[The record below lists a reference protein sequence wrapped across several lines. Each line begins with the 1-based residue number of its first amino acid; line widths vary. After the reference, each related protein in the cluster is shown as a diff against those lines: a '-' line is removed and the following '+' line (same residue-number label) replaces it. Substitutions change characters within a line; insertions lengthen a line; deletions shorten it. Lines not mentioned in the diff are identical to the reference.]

1 MDLGIAGRT
10 MMVTASSSGIG
21 KQCALALAREGARV
35 VMCAR
40 TPSKLADAAAE
51 VAAIAGP
58 ANVLAVPADL
68 GNGASIDALCAEAL
82 QRFGAIDGLA
92 FIGGSPRRGGPT
104 DITES
109 DLLEAFQGSVVAAFR
124 LVRHLLP
131 GMRERGWGRIVTVQS
146 RAVREPIP
154 QLVTSV
160 CTRPGVA
167 GLFKYLSNET
177 ARDGVVVNVVVPGR
191 INTERF
197 RQGAQAA
204 GGGATQYVQGKIAEV
219 PVGRLGEAHEVAAA
233 VCFLMSDAA
242 SYINGASLQVDGGA
256 IRAI

>member
-21 KQCALALAREGARV
+21 KQCALMLADEGARV

-40 TPSKLADAAAE
+40 TPAKLAEAAAE
-51 VAAIAGP
+51 VARIAGD
-58 ANVLAVPADL
+58 ANVLALPADL
-68 GNGASIDALCAEAL
+68 GDGASIDALCSDAL
-82 QRFGAIDGLA
+82 QRFGVVDGLV
-92 FIGGSPRRGGPT
+92 FIGGSPRRGGIA
-104 DITES
+104 DITEA
-109 DLLEAFQGSVVAAFR
+109 DLVDAFQGSVVAAFR
-124 LVRHLLP
+124 LVSRLLP

-191 INTERF
+191 IDTARF
-197 RQGAQAA
+197 RQGAEVA
-204 GGGATQYVQGKIAEV
+204 GGGASQYVQGKVAEV
-219 PVGRLGEAHEVAAA
+219 PVGRLGEAREVAAA
-233 VCFLMSDAA
+233 VCFLMSDSA